1 MTTYNLILTIPK
13 CVKITNYRT
22 MTKEKKGQAVNGNKN
37 VQYEWMIEEVNEF
50 YEAISLCD
58 RDEVL
63 DEALGLIRTAQQFSD
78 SKRVMKKWNW
88 VAPDVRK
95 VFTSKKIFNE
105 TFKKWHKKKLKK
117 GQAKGVKPH
126 HLSDFAGLSF

>member
-1 MTTYNLILTIPK
+1 MTHFVLITIPK
-13 CVKITNYRT
+13 GVKITNYRT
-22 MTKEKKGQAVNGNKN
+22 MTRDKKGQAVNGNKN

-50 YEAISLCD
+50 YEAIALCD

-63 DEALGLIRTAQQFSD
+63 DEAMGLIRTAQQFSG

-95 VFTSKKIFNE
+95 VFTSKKVFNE
-105 TFKKWHKKKLKK
+105 AFIKWHAKKKKK
-117 GQAKGVKPH
+117 GQAKGVKPS

>member
-1 MTTYNLILTIPK
+1 MTHFVLITIPK
-13 CVKITNYRT
+13 GVKITNYRT
-22 MTKEKKGQAVNGNKN
+22 MTRDKKGQAVNGNKN

-50 YEAISLCD
+50 YEAIALCD

-63 DEALGLIRTAQQFSD
+63 DEAMGLIRTAQQFSG

-95 VFTSKKIFNE
+95 VFTSKKVFNE
-105 TFKKWHKKKLKK
+105 TFIKWHAKKKKK
-117 GQAKGVKPH
+117 GQAKGVKPSD
-126 HLSDFAGLSF
+126 LSNFAGISF

>member
-1 MTTYNLILTIPK
+1 MTHFVLITIPK
-13 CVKITNYRT
+13 GVKITNYRT
-22 MTKEKKGQAVNGNKN
+22 MTRDKKGQAVNCNKN

-50 YEAISLCD
+50 YEAIALCD

-63 DEALGLIRTAQQFSD
+63 DEAMGLIRTAQQFSG

-95 VFTSKKIFNE
+95 VFTSKKVFNE
-105 TFKKWHKKKLKK
+105 AFIKWHAKKKKRSSK
-117 GQAKGVKPH
+117 RSETK
-126 HLSDFAGLSF
+126 SFK

>member
-1 MTTYNLILTIPK
+1 MTHFVLITIPK
-13 CVKITNYRT
+13 GVKITNYRT
-22 MTKEKKGQAVNGNKN
+22 MTRDKKGQAVNGNKN

-50 YEAISLCD
+50 YEAIALCD

-63 DEALGLIRTAQQFSD
+63 DEAMGLIRTAQQFSG

-95 VFTSKKIFNE
+95 VFNE
-105 TFKKWHKKKLKK
+105 TFIKWHAKKKKR
-117 GQAKGVKPH
+117 VKQKE
-126 HLSDFAGLSF
+126 